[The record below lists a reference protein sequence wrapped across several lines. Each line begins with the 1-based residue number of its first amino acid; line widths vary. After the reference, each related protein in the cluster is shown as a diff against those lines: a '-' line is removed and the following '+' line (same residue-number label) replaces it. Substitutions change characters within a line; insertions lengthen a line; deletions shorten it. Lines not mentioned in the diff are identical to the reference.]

1 MEIDLPNL
9 IITIVVSVV
18 ICGLSYT
25 NIALRAHNK
34 KVFKTLIQSEI
45 DREALITM
53 LTKVELENE
62 NKNGDGFLKFVSD
75 SRDWAFQYIERVQI
89 SIKTFQN
96 IFHPIS
102 VRYYKDKTT
111 PIDQEEFGK
120 LFEAYKKLIEELPE
134 EGKSS

>member
-9 IITIVVSVV
+9 IIIIVVSVV

-25 NIALRAHNK
+25 NIALRVHNK

-45 DREALITM
+45 DREALIKM

-134 EGKSS
+134 EGKS